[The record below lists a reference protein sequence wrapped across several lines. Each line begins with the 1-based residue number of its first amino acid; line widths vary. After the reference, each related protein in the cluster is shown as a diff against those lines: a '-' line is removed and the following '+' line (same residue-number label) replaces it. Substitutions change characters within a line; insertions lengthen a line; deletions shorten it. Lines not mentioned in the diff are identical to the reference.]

1 MRRFIFDLDDTLA
14 NTTQDLQGDPAR
26 IPYLTLV
33 PGALEFL
40 RVHNKRGFRKKCILL
55 TVGIAKDQQQKIDVL
70 GIRNCFRKI
79 YVVPKPEDKIA
90 KLEQIVKKSNV
101 SHFNFT
107 VIGDRL
113 DIEIRKAKELGCVTV
128 RIKIPGGRHSEEL
141 PLRPSD
147 HPDFEEKNFTDLMSQ
162 YEYFRY

>member
-1 MRRFIFDLDDTLA
+1 
-14 NTTQDLQGDPAR
+14 
-26 IPYLTLV
+26 
-33 PGALEFL
+33 
-40 RVHNKRGFRKKCILL
+40 
-55 TVGIAKDQQQKIDVL
+55 VGIAKYQQQKIDVL